1 MENTI
6 SFTFSDGEGHMTI
19 ALDDFFPID
28 EPRLRKLLKLI
39 DEDRGKRDKLL
50 AAIIQHCTRCA
61 AFYLNLRANWANQ
74 SVTSRARAEAL
85 QPEIEKLTGKIK
97 LLKGQT
103 YREARKEWKAQLRD
117 MKKKQRDA
125 LSNYRFC
132 RRRAANAKKQ
142 AERLTKNAEV
152 AYESGTN
159 QAANEKLSH
168 SKEERQWSK
177 KAE

>member
-39 DEDRGKRDKLL
+39 DEDRGQRDKLL

-74 SVTSRARAEAL
+74 CVNSYTRAEAL
-85 QPEIEKLTGKIK
+85 QPEIETLTDQVKRLTEYCKTKEGRA
-97 LLKGQT
+97 
-103 YREARKEWKAQLRD
+103 YRETLKEWKAQLRD

-132 RRRAANAKKQ
+132 RRRAINAKKQ

-152 AYESGTN
+152 AYEKRNKQG
-159 QAANEKLSH
+159 
-168 SKEERQWSK
+168 
-177 KAE
+177 

>member
-6 SFTFSDGEGHMTI
+6 SFTFSDGSGHATI
-19 ALDDFFPID
+19 ALDKFFPTD
-28 EPRLRKLLKLI
+28 ATRLRKLLKMI
-39 DEDRGKRDKLL
+39 NEDYECRDELMC
-50 AAIIQHCTRCA
+50 AIIRYCA
-61 AFYLNLRANWANQ
+61 QSAVALLSSRPNWANR
-74 SVTSRARAEAL
+74 SVDAHTAATEL

-132 RRRAANAKKQ
+132 RQRAANAKKQ

-152 AYESGTN
+152 VYEKRNKQG
-159 QAANEKLSH
+159 
-168 SKEERQWSK
+168 
-177 KAE
+177 